1 MNYVLLTLLPL
12 ACQQSPTYVCQTGT
26 CVNPCFP
33 ASATVQTQHRGT
45 LRVGDVRPGD
55 RVLSVD
61 WAGRFV
67 FEVRTRNAC
76 GA

>member
-1 MNYVLLTLLPL
+1 MHCSSV
-12 ACQQSPTYVCQTGT
+12 
-26 CVNPCFP
+26 CFP

-45 LRVGDVRPGD
+45 LRMGDVRPGD

-67 FEVRTRNAC
+67 FEVRALDVC
-76 GA
+76 EA